1 MSGAH
6 LHEPQARAWITE
18 QETGPASLTCWAA
31 DMSGACILIL
41 DPRARAWPTD
51 QETYRARIHTCP
63 ARNMPSWW
71 HFARFFVLDPD
82 WARDL
87 SSMDSALSLKWEGS
101 RSQWGQNLLEVF
113 SLWFLCIV
121 KIFLSFNF
129 WTPRYF
135 EIVLSICICK
145 MQIRPQIYFAP
156 FSYSY
161 YLTNHRRLAPKY
173 LRKIVTLYYV

>member
-1 MSGAH
+1 MKQPIALPEKPVTCRVRTYMNRRRAH
-6 LHEPQARAWITE
+6 ESPSRKQVQRALPAEQLTCRALAYLYLPRVHARARE
-18 QETGPASLTCWAA
+18 
-31 DMSGACILIL
+31 
-41 DPRARAWPTD
+41 WPTD
-51 QETYRARIHTCP
+51 QETYRARIHTRP

-87 SSMDSALSLKWEGS
+87 SSMDSAQSLKWEGS

-121 KIFLSFNF
+121 KIFLLFNF

-145 MQIRPQIYFAP
+145 MQIRPQIYFRP
-156 FSYSY
+156 IQLLLLSNKS
-161 YLTNHRRLAPKY
+161 
-173 LRKIVTLYYV
+173 